1 MPLLA
6 TTVSIPSSR
15 TVAQLVTESPRR
27 ADLRGFLS
35 SVGSMDVLGVAG
47 KVRQPP
53 QPPITECGP
62 STSGL
67 LVRRYREHVTDIIPR
82 FFHAQA
88 TRNCGESIFL
98 WENRIY
104 YRVDGL
110 MIYLALCR
118 LQRLPLSESLGP
130 MRHSEPISLL
140 EPYDSSTR
148 PGGFGVRSMASA
160 PRQQGFLGK
169 TQRSKT
175 VPTGLP
181 RSETNRNYSFDA
193 SHCHNSWVQ
202 PRARWRAGTPP
213 ESADSKIPAQE
224 SRVNTAWA
232 LQRSIGEAFLRHA
245 RLTTHNS
252 RSPFSSSVLPLK

>member
-118 LQRLPLSESLGP
+118 LQRLPLSESLGS
-130 MRHSEPISLL
+130 MRHSEPMSLL
-140 EPYDSSTR
+140 EPYDSSR
-148 PGGFGVRSMASA
+148 GQEGSVYEAWLPPPGNKVFWVKPSA
-160 PRQQGFLGK
+160 PRPCRPDCLGV
-169 TQRSKT
+169 R
-175 VPTGLP
+175 PTGTTPSTPVTVTILGSSHVLVGVLEPLLSRQTLKFLP
-181 RSETNRNYSFDA
+181 RNPELILRGLCRGPSEKHFFDM
-193 SHCHNSWVQ
+193 Q
-202 PRARWRAGTPP
+202 G
-213 ESADSKIPAQE
+213 
-224 SRVNTAWA
+224 
-232 LQRSIGEAFLRHA
+232 
-245 RLTTHNS
+245 
-252 RSPFSSSVLPLK
+252 

>member
-35 SVGSMDVLGVAG
+35 SVGRMDDLGVAG

-118 LQRLPLSESLGP
+118 LQRLPLSESLGS
-130 MRHSEPISLL
+130 MRHSEPMSLL
-140 EPYDSSTR
+140 EPYDSSR
-148 PGGFGVRSMASA
+148 GQEGSVYEAWLPPPGNKVFWVKPSA
-160 PRQQGFLGK
+160 PRPCRPDCLG
-169 TQRSKT
+169 
-175 VPTGLP
+175 
-181 RSETNRNYSFDA
+181 SETNRNYSFDA

-202 PRARWRAGTPP
+202 PRARWRAGTSP

-232 LQRSIGEAFLRHA
+232 LQRSIGEAFLLHA